1 MMPLGLDP
9 AVGLGSTVALRLW
22 IEPAVELNFS
32 SNSSR
37 VAFLTMGFWAGG
49 VFLTTLT
56 WPPHPVKMSAR
67 VPNETR
73 SILRRVVWVLGWN
86 FAGTRFNWAVQCARQ
101 KAGAQGAH
109 GESLRW
115 ATIFR

>member
-1 MMPLGLDP
+1 MMPLYLEP
-9 AVGLGSTVALRLW
+9 AVGFSSTVALRLW
-22 IEPAVELNFS
+22 IEPAVELNSS

-37 VAFLTMGFWAGG
+37 VASLTTGFWAGG

-56 WPPHPVKMSAR
+56 WPPHPAKMSAI

-73 SILRRVVWVLGWN
+73 SILPRVVWVPGWD
-86 FAGTRFNWAVQCARQ
+86 FAGTRFNWGVQCARQ
-101 KAGAQGAH
+101 KAEVRGAH